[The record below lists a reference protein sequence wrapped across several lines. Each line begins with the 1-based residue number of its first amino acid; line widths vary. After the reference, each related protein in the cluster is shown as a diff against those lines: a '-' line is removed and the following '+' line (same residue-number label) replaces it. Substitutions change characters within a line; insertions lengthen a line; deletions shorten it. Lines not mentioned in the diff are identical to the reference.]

1 MRIFTHRTAVHAS
14 DSIVIINGQKS
25 VALPLEQFLEV
36 EPDYALP
43 LGFIQREYSPG
54 LRHDL
59 ISIEGEVRS
68 GQMPWELGDKFIEKI
83 SDYQNLKQ
91 QTPDIDVVE
100 EASTLEAIKERQ
112 IQVLSNSCN
121 KTILEGF
128 TSSAL
133 KSVYH
138 YDGSLE
144 SQTNLIGALALAH
157 QTEEPVTLTCTPI
170 ETGNKQPRP
179 HTLQQ
184 IEQVFAD
191 GCTFKTSK
199 IAKYH
204 ELKAQVLAATSKE
217 AVTAITWDDK

>member
-1 MRIFTHRTAVHAS
+1 MRIFTHRTAVHTS
-14 DSIVIINGQKS
+14 DSIVIINGQQS
-25 VALPLEQFLEV
+25 IILSLEQFLEA
-36 EPDYALP
+36 EPSYALP

-59 ISIEGEVRS
+59 ISVEGDVKS
-68 GQMPWELGDKFIEKI
+68 GRMPWELGDKFIEKI

-91 QTPDIDVVE
+91 LPPDVVE
-100 EASTLEAIKERQ
+100 ETSTLEALKERQ
-112 IQVLSNSCN
+112 IQILSNSCN

-138 YDGSLE
+138 YDGRLE

-157 QTEEPVTLTCTPI
+157 QTEEPVTITCTEI
-170 ETGNKQPRP
+170 ETGSKQPRP
-179 HTLQQ
+179 HTAEQ

-217 AVTAITWDDK
+217 AVMTITWDGK